1 MKSTSDLF
9 NEIIPLG
16 RLIHMVNQKKD
27 RLLNEYLSPLDIT
40 AAQFKVLCSIRC
52 AECITPVELKKV
64 LSVDLGALTRM
75 LDRLVCK
82 GWVERLPN
90 PNDKRGVLVKLTT
103 SGAAICEQCH
113 QFKKRGMT
121 MSRRNTDAI
130 TIHSILDWIEDNLE
144 SPLSLEKVSERSG
157 YSKWHLQ
164 RMFKKETGHSLGQYI
179 RSRKMTE
186 IAQKLKE
193 SNEPILYLAER
204 YGFESQQ
211 TLTRTFKNY
220 FDVPPHKYRMTNMQG
235 ESRFLH
241 PLNHYNS

>member
-52 AECITPVELKKV
+52 AACITPVELKKV

-90 PNDKRGVLVKLTT
+90 ARRTGKTYHQRRGNMRTMP
-103 SGAAICEQCH
+103 SISWPGPASRIN
-113 QFKKRGMT
+113 KKPDGG
-121 MSRRNTDAI
+121 
-130 TIHSILDWIEDNLE
+130 
-144 SPLSLEKVSERSG
+144 RSG
-157 YSKWHLQ
+157 N
-164 RMFKKETGHSLGQYI
+164 T
-179 RSRKMTE
+179 
-186 IAQKLKE
+186 
-193 SNEPILYLAER
+193 
-204 YGFESQQ
+204 
-211 TLTRTFKNY
+211 
-220 FDVPPHKYRMTNMQG
+220 
-235 ESRFLH
+235 
-241 PLNHYNS
+241 